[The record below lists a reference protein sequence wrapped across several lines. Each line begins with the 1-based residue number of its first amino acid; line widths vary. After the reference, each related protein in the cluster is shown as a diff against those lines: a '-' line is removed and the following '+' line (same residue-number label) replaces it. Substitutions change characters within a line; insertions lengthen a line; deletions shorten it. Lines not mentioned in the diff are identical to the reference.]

1 MSNGD
6 KSIYEEQNVDI
17 KIITDMYS
25 HGAQIV
31 LDASKKNY
39 SKKVEFRL
47 PELKAEMRYW
57 WRVWSSPKNIGD
69 LRKEEDTLFGSTE
82 NSSPILLKMT
92 ESIENCNREL
102 DENFNIP
109 ITQQRK
115 EISERERK
123 ISINTKNLSCL
134 LFVKKNSEND
144 INYYIQL
151 MHLASILGGL
161 GKGKKKG
168 NGSFYIGFKNNVI
181 EVASKEELSEKI
193 KEIVNEIFG
202 RNVSI
207 NQEKNSPYISVK
219 PELEKPDLVKLNISK
234 LDWKNKSMIFHPCI
248 EEILIGDPISI
259 ECFEKQRVTA
269 LKARAACINKNTY
282 LCKNY
287 APYVCI
293 TCYPSCSNGTV
304 DGNNVFPI
312 IIFLKDVQLVKTTN
326 YETKNKNQKN
336 SYGYGNETII
346 SWQDKK
352 NQDKKYNEYKNE
364 CKKELFSIK

>member
-115 EISERERK
+115 EISERESSRD
-123 ISINTKNLSCL
+123 N
-134 LFVKKNSEND
+134 
-144 INYYIQL
+144 
-151 MHLASILGGL
+151 
-161 GKGKKKG
+161 
-168 NGSFYIGFKNNVI
+168 
-181 EVASKEELSEKI
+181 
-193 KEIVNEIFG
+193 
-202 RNVSI
+202 
-207 NQEKNSPYISVK
+207 
-219 PELEKPDLVKLNISK
+219 
-234 LDWKNKSMIFHPCI
+234 
-248 EEILIGDPISI
+248 
-259 ECFEKQRVTA
+259 TA
-269 LKARAACINKNTY
+269 LAK
-282 LCKNY
+282 
-287 APYVCI
+287 
-293 TCYPSCSNGTV
+293 PSSFNFFTP
-304 DGNNVFPI
+304 DI
-312 IIFLKDVQLVKTTN
+312 L
-326 YETKNKNQKN
+326 
-336 SYGYGNETII
+336 
-346 SWQDKK
+346 
-352 NQDKKYNEYKNE
+352 
-364 CKKELFSIK
+364 